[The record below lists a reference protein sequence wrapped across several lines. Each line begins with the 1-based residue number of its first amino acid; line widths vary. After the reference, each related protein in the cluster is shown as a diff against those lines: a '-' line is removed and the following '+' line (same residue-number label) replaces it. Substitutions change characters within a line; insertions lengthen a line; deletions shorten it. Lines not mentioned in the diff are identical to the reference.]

1 MIIHN
6 PILTGSFTVNGT
18 DVSSITSSAASL
30 TSLNAYT
37 ASQNNRNGT
46 YATTGSN
53 TFAGIQTVN
62 SNLVVTGSITAQ
74 TLVVQTI
81 TSSVD
86 FVTGSTRFGSL
97 LTNTHVFSG
106 SVSMNPG
113 GLFVSGSG
121 RVGINTTNPL
131 SLFDITVL
139 TGGAR
144 RLLVN
149 YDDSLV
155 TIKSA
160 NDSATAE
167 SLRVWGDNIY
177 FYTGS
182 AGSELMRL
190 TNTGRVGI
198 GTTTPDGKLHIFG
211 KTYARYGQDDMFAFY
226 YDDNYRFGIT
236 NPSTDLRQLRVFTQ
250 AIDNVG
256 FIVFATANN
265 VERMRITSGGN
276 TEILSG
282 NVLNI
287 YRTDNARALQLY
299 TTANECVID
308 SWEASSEP
316 LMIRSNGTGGRIV
329 FHTNGAERA
338 RISSN
343 GGFTSDCNAGGTNSQ
358 VFINSASSNPYGP
371 WFRFNT
377 DPNNGTNYFWVA
389 SAIVS
394 GSEYVRAKIFSNG
407 GLANYQAYDTNLSD
421 ERTKKDI
428 IPLESYWNKF
438 KAIEI
443 VKFKYKDQ
451 THDDF
456 NIGVIAQQVE
466 NVAPEFVDVDGW
478 GETPEDE
485 IPLKS
490 VYTADLHHATIKVL
504 QEAMAKIEVLEAEI
518 NELKNK

>member
-18 DVSSITSSAASL
+18 DVASITSSAASL
-30 TSLNAYT
+30 TSLNDYT

-160 NDSATAE
+160 NDSATGE

-198 GTTTPDGKLHIFG
+198 GTTTPDGKLHVFG

-226 YDDNYRFGIT
+226 YDDTYRFGIT
-236 NPSTDLRQLRVFTQ
+236 NPSTDLRQLRVFGQ
-250 AIDNVG
+250 AADGNS
-256 FIVFATANN
+256 FIVFATNN
-265 VERMRITSGGN
+265 NIERMRITTDGAMYMSRVNSNLTFADSVGGMYVRQDGSISGTQEELRIFGRNIAFYSHSGTRYASITSTGQFIANYGQTGGYNRTDSGYVNETINITANCTAYFLYKYSGG
-276 TEILSG
+276 G
-282 NVLNI
+282 NGSSSTNFNI
-287 YRTDNARALQLY
+287 TGVSTTNGTWLDVCIRARKDATGNAIN
-299 TTANECVID
+299 TTAVFQINGSTID
-308 SWEASSEP
+308 SIAAS
-316 LMIRSNGTGGRIV
+316 GTGAQQRDKTLRV
-329 FHTNGAERA
+329 
-338 RISSN
+338 
-343 GGFTSDCNAGGTNSQ
+343 
-358 VFINSASSNPYGP
+358 
-371 WFRFNT
+371 
-377 DPNNGTNYFWVA
+377 
-389 SAIVS
+389 
-394 GSEYVRAKIFSNG
+394 VRM
-407 GLANYQAYDTNLSD
+407 SD
-421 ERTKKDI
+421 E
-428 IPLESYWNKF
+428 W
-438 KAIEI
+438 I
-443 VKFKYKDQ
+443 VV
-451 THDDF
+451 
-456 NIGVIAQQVE
+456 G
-466 NVAPEFVDVDGW
+466 
-478 GETPEDE
+478 TP
-485 IPLKS
+485 
-490 VYTADLHHATIKVL
+490 YTV
-504 QEAMAKIEVLEAEI
+504 
-518 NELKNK
+518 